1 MPVPSAI
8 GLLRDFGGCN
18 DGCGR
23 RGRDRCAAP
32 GMHVPCLSV
41 HTLTTHP
48 REVIGWLL
56 IAVGLLLYVGS
67 IALSIMRI
75 HGQYSSA
82 MPGRGR
88 LRMGAALAAAGKFW
102 PFLLAVAA
110 GVALLVL
117 VK

>member
-1 MPVPSAI
+1 MRPLSGRTRRAAFGTHMP
-8 GLLRDFGGCN
+8 CW
-18 DGCGR
+18 
-23 RGRDRCAAP
+23 
-32 GMHVPCLSV
+32 SV
-41 HTLTTHP
+41 HTLATHP

-56 IAVGLLLYVGS
+56 IAIGLLLYIGA

-75 HGQYSSA
+75 HGQYSRA
-82 MPGRGR
+82 MPGLGR
-88 LRMGAALAAAGKFW
+88 LRTGTALAAAGKFW